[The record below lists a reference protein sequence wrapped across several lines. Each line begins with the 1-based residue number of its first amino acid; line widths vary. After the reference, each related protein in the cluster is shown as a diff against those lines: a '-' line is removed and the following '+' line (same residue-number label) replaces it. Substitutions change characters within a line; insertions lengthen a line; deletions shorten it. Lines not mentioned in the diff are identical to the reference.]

1 MKEKIMQEL
10 QAVVNALNTISVSGK
25 ENLGKLGG
33 SISRVGKHLWGAFQ
47 RRSKG
52 ACKGKGERLSGGEK
66 RP

>member
-33 SISRVGKHLWGAFQ
+33 SISVLENIFWCGIKKVDSLFSRI
-47 RRSKG
+47 S
-52 ACKGKGERLSGGEK
+52 
-66 RP
+66 

>member
-33 SISRVGKHLWGAFQ
+33 SISVLENIFGELSRSLQRKRGKTEW
-47 RRSKG
+47 R
-52 ACKGKGERLSGGEK
+52 
-66 RP
+66 

>member
-33 SISRVGKHLWGAFQ
+33 SISVLENIFGELSNAEAKEPA
-47 RRSKG
+47 KE
-52 ACKGKGERLSGGEK
+52 KGKD
-66 RP
+66 

>member
-33 SISRVGKHLWGAFQ
+33 SISVLENIFMEL
-47 RRSKG
+47 SK
-52 ACKGKGERLSGGEK
+52 AEIQEAAKENGED
-66 RP
+66 

>member
-33 SISRVGKHLWGAFQ
+33 SISVLENIFGVLSNAEVKEPA
-47 RRSKG
+47 KE
-52 ACKGKGERLSGGEK
+52 KGKD
-66 RP
+66 

>member
-33 SISRVGKHLWGAFQ
+33 SISVLENIFGAL
-47 RRSKG
+47 SNADVKEP
-52 ACKGKGERLSGGEK
+52 AKEKGKD
-66 RP
+66 

>member
-25 ENLGKLGG
+25 ENLGKLVVHF
-33 SISRVGKHLWGAFQ
+33 RVGKHLWGAFQ

-52 ACKGKGERLSGGEK
+52 ACKGKGK
-66 RP
+66 D